1 MKRIVFIGFILLFLT
16 FSQGTA
22 NANIVGDLWDF
33 TIDVFDDILNA
44 AKNVFM
50 WALEDL
56 IGELYVCN
64 STAAFL
70 LTIYTWGEQSV
81 NIDSVFKYKYK
92 DGELVNY
99 KEDKKAL
106 MQRYL
111 WVIFKE
117 KLSQECRQENS
128 KLTDKCLAEI
138 EANRQY
144 LSLEGIKIYFDIG
157 GLNQEGLTLGSN
169 ILLKKSRS
177 EFDLDNDNDF
187 ALLAHEIYHV
197 MQARA
202 HGESIGEW
210 ICGYFDNCIEISDL
224 KFKENITCDTEQKA
238 YRFQHYVYTDLKMD
252 RDGVPNCKLDNYTI
266 DGERIYY
273 LAGSCDSDKMIG
285 CDKKIYH
292 FGDSLFSC
300 IDAIYSCRWGD
311 GQKPSSCN
319 NRDHIPS
326 FCNSCIK
333 LLDLCPFDSQ
343 QGSETLR
350 GSLLDSDDD
359 FKGDYCDK
367 CNGEEDDSKRLSAIM
382 DIDNDCSPDTEP
394 IYGKNQDNCRCNWE
408 NVDTS
413 DYQSIYNRAAECL
426 KNTPYYLYNP
436 DQSDIDGDY
445 VGDKCDTDIDGD
457 GIVNDFDDYNPMLS
471 LDLDRDGYVD
481 YYTNYVRGDNPR
493 DTFFMCVDTHV
504 DNHGRLIGKLTY
516 RFYPNINP
524 FCIDTAENPTCLS
537 NCRMYESKSPYK
549 GLCDRIDNCPRF
561 TGISGA
567 EQNDTIKNYKNFVR
581 DWVGRGFAKCE
592 KLTETSMPNFI
603 WRPENFNYGVRV
615 IDPGSI
621 SLEEKNNKTIDY
633 QKLYRYY
640 FGDLQSDCDKDGI
653 GDLCDTDLCLK
664 PDLSQRIFF
673 PTSKGMISTKAVA
686 LDVAG
691 SIYSTG
697 FNFINYDKDF
707 NTIRELADYS
717 RTLKDSVD
725 ITIGACPCEYAD
737 TRRCIYE
744 RKCIRPDDTP
754 KAIYYNE
761 DSTKE
766 YKSKM
771 SVSPFTGIRWYNPL
785 YTDKSYY
792 TYKPKEMDKDICLGI
807 NDLSYK
813 KYADDSSKRFCIRKE
828 YIAGESNPM
837 NISTSSNSY
846 PTSIDNPRWDI
857 RGGWDFRSVYEVRE
871 DWLKEGGLF
880 PSFKSNIYPW
890 SSPVEYNNPTNEIK
904 WYTQIRIGWSNK
916 YTILN
921 LNKENPPDGIYNR
934 TTYTEWQP
942 LTWREAGGKMIPAED
957 DKMCRGDK
965 CSPVNEKMN
974 EIEVRFGGCNPLG
987 SYFYLVDAGVD
998 GRFGVLRNPLENSVK
1013 MVFKSEN
1020 NPFPSGLRDYTQ
1032 IIEVG
1037 TLKELGFG
1045 DDERERG
1052 IIFIYGG
1059 IDGNG
1064 DVHNDLY
1071 VGYENGTDENM
1082 MKKIRWVKIENTG
1095 DVTPPY
1101 AVRPYLFYDREN
1113 KQLVVGDG
1121 TDKHDEW
1128 VRSIYR
1134 YNFDG
1139 GYWDK
1144 TDWKIPPEFYEVIGD
1159 NYSLNTAMAHDK
1171 RYNVVWGFGGVGRDG
1186 VMGWVWRVDLRTY
1199 RIEAYP
1205 EWMYR
1210 LEGEDGVV
1218 TNGPGARERMAIYYD
1233 GYGSKVY
1240 LLGGRDKDGN
1250 LHNDIWSF
1258 DIDSKKWEKISG
1270 DSDNLDR
1277 VMDGVLVFDRYK
1289 NVLSHTRGVR
1299 VDGTVSPLVH
1309 FDIFNKK
1316 WIKLNLNQNYF
1327 VTDNEIISGDY
1338 NPYNPPVMKYV
1349 PSGTIPLKTGL
1360 KSVKMVNSTE
1370 GLNLLITDR
1379 RNNLVGRG
1387 LRMSPEEY
1395 VVLAVDKDED
1405 YNLDVV
1411 TTAKYSDEL
1420 VHSYEIDIKDGVIG
1434 DKYWEYKYGG
1444 IRDVKVRD
1452 GYAYI
1457 VGMNGLRVVDIK
1469 NKREVYKDK
1478 GLVMSEGIEIRGD
1491 RGYIAQGVFGVAV
1504 LDISNPERVE
1514 VIGREFLIG
1523 YSRDIKVDGDFA
1535 YISTGVFGVQVVD
1548 ISNDR
1553 EPRWVGNIW
1562 VKDVVMET
1570 EIYNRNV
1577 VVNGVIKGVRVVDM
1591 NGNELAK
1598 IRRDKAD
1605 EMRLYGGK
1613 VHIRDKEDWEVYDI
1627 RDISSVVKLGEYSNS
1642 ESILRYEY
1650 TGRFGVLKTNKGI
1663 EISEVVRR

>member
-16 FSQGTA
+16 ISQGTA
-22 NANIVGDLWDF
+22 NANVLDDLWDAVKDSWDF
-33 TIDVFDDILNA
+33 IQDLGEDFVNNFIIVPFGWALSDINDILN
-44 AKNVFM
+44 
-50 WALEDL
+50 DL
-56 IGELYVCN
+56 FGQGECDVGGK
-64 STAAFL
+64 FL
-70 LTIYTWGEQSV
+70 LDYYINSKTEVCSLTDLLKQGEYEKLMEKYFWTIYLPNLS
-81 NIDSVFKYKYK
+81 DSCKSGRVT
-92 DGELVNY
+92 
-99 KEDKKAL
+99 KE
-106 MQRYL
+106 
-111 WVIFKE
+111 
-117 KLSQECRQENS
+117 
-128 KLTDKCLAEI
+128 CLEEI
-138 EANRQY
+138 ERNKKKI
-144 LSLEGIKIYFDIG
+144 SLGNIYVYFG
-157 GLNQEGLTLGSN
+157 VSNLPQSGLTLGN
-169 ILLKKSRS
+169 HILIKESR
-177 EFDLDNDNDF
+177 ENFHLWDERDF
-187 ALLAHEIYHV
+187 SLLAHEIYHV
-197 MQARA
+197 IQARA
-202 HGESIGEW
+202 HKDSIGDW
-210 ICGYFDNCIEISDL
+210 ICGYFTDCIRFESDGIT
-224 KFKENITCDTEQKA
+224 FKEDIRCDIEQEA
-238 YRFQHYVYTDLKMD
+238 YRFENYVYVDLMMD
-252 RDGVPNCKLDNYTI
+252 RDGVPNCKLDNYTTE
-266 DGERIYY
+266 GEKIYY

-285 CDKKIYH
+285 CDKKIYY
-292 FGDSLFSC
+292 FDDSLFSC
-300 IDAIYSCRWGD
+300 TDAIYSCRWGE
-311 GQKPSSCN
+311 GQKPEDCN
-319 NRDHIPS
+319 DRDHLPS

-343 QGSETLR
+343 LGNETLR
-350 GSLLDSDDD
+350 GALLDSDDD
-359 FKGDYCDK
+359 FKGDDCDK
-367 CNGEEDDSKRLSAIM
+367 CDGKESNGEEDDSKKLSAIM
-382 DIDNDCSPDTEP
+382 DIDNDCLPDLGAM
-394 IYGKNQDNCRCNWE
+394 YGKNQDNCRCNWE

-413 DYQSIYNRAAECL
+413 DYQSIYNRAVECL

-445 VGDKCDTDIDGD
+445 LGDKCDTDKDGD
-457 GIVNDFDDYNPMLS
+457 GIAKPDDFNDKDPVTT
-471 LDLDRDGYVD
+471 LDLDYDGKVD
-481 YYTNYVRGDNPR
+481 FCNGSGIIYTCEN
-493 DTFFMCVDTHV
+493 
-504 DNHGRLIGKLTY
+504 GKLTFTNY
-516 RFYPNINP
+516 RAGATPFTEDNSICLTFVNEKDLDKCPRFGNPATPNITNYFANFVKDIVGNHLIDCENINP
-524 FCIDTAENPTCLS
+524 SDYKWKRYLPDFLWKPSSAQYGAVIKDNLYRQIYKEYFFSYDRDSDGNGID
-537 NCRMYESKSPYK
+537 
-549 GLCDRIDNCPRF
+549 DNC
-561 TGISGA
+561 
-567 EQNDTIKNYKNFVR
+567 DTNVFIKP
-581 DWVGRGFAKCE
+581 
-592 KLTETSMPNFI
+592 L
-603 WRPENFNYGVRV
+603 
-615 IDPGSI
+615 
-621 SLEEKNNKTIDY
+621 
-633 QKLYRYY
+633 
-640 FGDLQSDCDKDGI
+640 I
-653 GDLCDTDLCLK
+653 G
-664 PDLSQRIFF
+664 QRTFF
-673 PTSKGMISTKAVA
+673 PTRNGMIYLSIAA

-691 SIYSTG
+691 EIYSTG
-697 FNFINYDKDF
+697 FTYSGYDRTFSNLDDIKAYQRIPKD
-707 NTIRELADYS
+707 NI
-717 RTLKDSVD
+717 D
-725 ITIGACPCEYAD
+725 ITIGACPCD
-737 TRRCIYE
+737 QNNPSWCI
-744 RKCIRPDDTP
+744 KNQCKRPDEKDKP
-754 KAIYYNE
+754 VYIINDNE
-761 DSTKE
+761 WHLEYS
-766 YKSKM
+766 YKSF
-771 SVSPFTGIRWYNPL
+771 SPNENYAGIRYYNPL
-785 YTDKSYY
+785 YTSGI
-792 TYKPKEMDKDICLGI
+792 TYNPIQQKTDMCISIKDV
-807 NDLSYK
+807 NYK
-813 KYADDSSKRFCIRKE
+813 YDGNNSSKKFCIRKD
-828 YIAGESNPM
+828 YIAGKTESKVFYKQDDNRQY
-837 NISTSSNSY
+837 NINIGY
-846 PTSIDNPRWDI
+846 PHSDYKE
-857 RGGWDFRSVYEVRE
+857 GWDFRDVNQ
-871 DWLKEGGLF
+871 LKEEWV
-880 PSFKSNIYPW
+880 KNNNIYY
-890 SSPVEYNNPTNEIK
+890 SKISQNPNKLPYEKSGATGLQT
-904 WYTQIRIGWSNK
+904 YAQFRIGWREK
-916 YTILN
+916 YNQGDLSST
-921 LNKENPPDGIYNR
+921 NPPNGVYNYN
-934 TTYTEWQP
+934 TYSDWQA
-942 LTWREAGGKMIPAED
+942 LSWRSPSLFANSVPAED
-957 DKMCRGDK
+957 DKMCNGDK

-974 EIEVRFGGCNPLG
+974 EIEVRFGGCNPVG

-1045 DDERERG
+1045 DDEKERG

-1095 DVTPPY
+1095 DITPPY

-1139 GYWDK
+1139 SYWDK
-1144 TDWKIPPEFYEVIGD
+1144 TDWKIPPEFYEVIGY

-1186 VMGWVWRVDLRTY
+1186 VMGWVWRIDLRTY

-1210 LEGEDGVV
+1210 VEGEDGVV
-1218 TNGPGARERMAIYYD
+1218 TNGPGARERVAIYYD

-1338 NPYNPPVMKYV
+1338 NPYNPPVTKYV
-1349 PSGTIPLKTGL
+1349 PTGAIPLKTGL

-1370 GLNLLITDR
+1370 GLNLLVTDR
-1379 RNNLVGRG
+1379 RNNLLGRG

-1444 IRDVKVRD
+1444 IRDVKVKD

-1478 GLVMSEGIEIRGD
+1478 GIVMSEGIEIRGD

-1523 YSRDIKVDGDFA
+1523 YSRDIKVEGDFA
-1535 YISTGVFGVQVVD
+1535 YVSTGVFGVQVVD

-1570 EIYNRNV
+1570 EVYNRNV

-1598 IRRDKAD
+1598 IRKDKAD

-1613 VHIRDKEDWEVYDI
+1613 VHIRDKEVWEVYDI
-1627 RDISSVVKLGEYSNS
+1627 RDIGSVVKLGEYSNS
-1642 ESILRYEY
+1642 ESVLRYEY